1 MVTPV
6 ARGLV
11 RAGFAGV
18 LGLSACSSPPPRTPV
33 DTSGKV
39 TSVQLSAFEV
49 RDDQV
54 DRFEHCPPA
63 GDIGQDWIPPIPEWH
78 PPAVSTSAAVPE
90 SAVGTGTGAVG
101 TGVDPSG
108 AQPSGEAS
116 PEVSLASQAA
126 LTTRAVEGTHN
137 ALRRCYHQGLLYD
150 PTQDGH
156 VGLVLRVDRT
166 GHVASVESWGACD
179 ITPSAIACMRDA
191 AKQLRLPA
199 PADGPSTVV
208 VPAVFTQARPRV
220 GSDRDGYAAGAY
232 VSIES
237 MRPRLHACL
246 EAAHR
251 SGGEVSASAVMTV
264 DIDAAGHGVH
274 VAVEQWKGAQGL
286 LGCAAEV
293 VRDATFPR
301 PPAGKG
307 RVVVPV
313 VFNPRAGT
321 L

>member
-6 ARGLV
+6 PRRLV
-11 RAGFAGV
+11 RAGIAGL
-18 LGLSACSSPPPRTPV
+18 LGLSACGSAPPRAPA
-33 DTSGKV
+33 DKSGKV
-39 TSVQLSAFEV
+39 TSVELSAFEL

-63 GDIGQDWIPPIPEWH
+63 GDIGQDWIPPIPDWH

-90 SAVGTGTGAVG
+90 SAVGE
-101 TGVDPSG
+101 PSG
-108 AQPSGEAS
+108 SQPAGEGAPAQP
-116 PEVSLASQAA
+116 LASQAT
-126 LTTRAVEGTHN
+126 LTADAVNGTHN

-166 GHVASVESWGACD
+166 GHVASVETWGACD
-179 ITPSAIACMRDA
+179 ITPSAIACMRDEA
-191 AKQLRLPA
+191 AQVRLPP

-208 VPAVFTQARPRV
+208 VPAVFTQARQRV
-220 GSDRDGYAAGAY
+220 TGSNDGFAAAAY
-232 VSIES
+232 VTIES

-251 SGGEVSASAVMTV
+251 SGSDVSASAVMTV
-264 DIDAAGHGVH
+264 DLDAAGHGVH
-274 VAVEQWKGAQGL
+274 IGVDQWKGEHGL

-293 VRDATFPR
+293 VRDAPFPK
-301 PPAGKG
+301 PPAGQG
-307 RVVVPV
+307 RVVVPI

-321 L
+321 R

>member
-6 ARGLV
+6 ARELAGAGIAGLL
-11 RAGFAGV
+11 A
-18 LGLSACSSPPPRTPV
+18 LSACGGAPPRAPV
-33 DTSGKV
+33 DKSTKV
-39 TSVQLSAFEV
+39 TSVELSAFEL

-63 GDIGQDWIPPIPEWH
+63 GDIGQDWIPPIPDWH

-90 SAVGTGTGAVG
+90 SAVGVA
-101 TGVDPSG
+101 PSG
-108 AQPSGEAS
+108 GQPAGEGAPAQ
-116 PEVSLASQAA
+116 VLASQAT
-126 LTTRAVEGTHN
+126 LTADAVNGTHN

-166 GHVASVESWGACD
+166 GHVASVETWGACD
-179 ITPSAIACMRDA
+179 ITPSAIACMRDEA
-191 AKQLRLPA
+191 AQVRLPA

-208 VPAVFTQARPRV
+208 VPAVFTEARQHV
-220 GSDRDGYAAGAY
+220 KGNNDGFAAAAY
-232 VSIES
+232 VAIES

-246 EAAHR
+246 DAAHR
-251 SGGEVSASAVMTV
+251 SGGDVSASAVMTV
-264 DIDAAGHGVH
+264 DVDGAGRGVH
-274 VAVEQWKGAQGL
+274 IGVDQWKGAQGL

-293 VRDATFPR
+293 VRDAPFPK
-301 PPAGKG
+301 PPAGQG

-321 L
+321 R

>member
-6 ARGLV
+6 AEGLA
-11 RAGFAGV
+11 RAAIAGL
-18 LGLSACSSPPPRTPV
+18 LGLSACGSAPPRAPV
-33 DTSGKV
+33 DKSGKV
-39 TSVQLSAFEV
+39 TSVELSAFEV

-90 SAVGTGTGAVG
+90 SAVGTG
-101 TGVDPSG
+101 VDPSG
-108 AQPSGEAS
+108 AQPAGEAA
-116 PEVSLASQAA
+116 PAIPLASQAT
-126 LTTRAVEGTHN
+126 LTTSAVNGTHA

-166 GHVASVESWGACD
+166 GHVASVETWGACD
-179 ITPSAIACMRDA
+179 ITPSAIACMRDEA
-191 AKQLRLPA
+191 ARVRLPP

-208 VPAVFTQARPRV
+208 VPAVFTEARPRV
-220 GSDRDGYAAGAY
+220 KGNNDGYAAAAY
-232 VSIES
+232 VAIES

-246 EAAHR
+246 DAAHR
-251 SGGEVSASAVMTV
+251 AGGDVTASAVMTV
-264 DIDAAGHGVH
+264 DVDGAGHGIHIGVD
-274 VAVEQWKGAQGL
+274 QWKGAQGL

-293 VRDATFPR
+293 VRDAPFPR
-301 PPAGKG
+301 PPAGHG

-321 L
+321 R